1 MSTIGLDNILAT
13 QSAGDATSKN
23 AVKDKISEQKNM
35 FLTLLVKQLQYQ
47 DPLDP
52 VKNTDFTA
60 QLAQF
65 SQLETM
71 TDMKQSMDKMSTLQT
86 SVNNMQA
93 VAFIGKKVDAVG
105 NTIQFSGQPASI
117 NITLEDKAAQVK
129 VTLYN
134 SEGSPVR
141 SMVTKNVPKGDMA
154 CTWDGK
160 RDDGDTVSNGKYHY
174 SIEATGYDGNA
185 IATTS
190 YAKGLV
196 TGVRYDNGNIYLE
209 IGDKEVS
216 LADVNNISN

>member
-1 MSTIGLDNILAT
+1 MATIGLDNILAT
-13 QSAGDATSKN
+13 QSAGDSTSKN

-71 TDMKQSMDKMSTLQT
+71 TDMKNSMDKMSTLQT

-105 NTIQFSGQPASI
+105 NTIQFSGQPANL

-141 SMVTKNVPKGDMA
+141 SIVTKNVPKGDMA

-160 RDDGDTVSNGKYHY
+160 ADDGQTVSNGKYHY
-174 SIEATGYDGNA
+174 SIEATGYDGKA

-196 TGVRYDNGNIYLE
+196 TGVRYDSGNIYLE

>member
-1 MSTIGLDNILAT
+1 MATIGLDNILAT
-13 QSAGDATSKN
+13 QSAGDTTSKN

-105 NTIQFSGQPASI
+105 NTIQFSGQPANL

-141 SMVTKNVPKGDMA
+141 SIVTKNVPKGDMA

-160 RDDGDTVSNGKYHY
+160 GDDGETVSNSKYHY
-174 SIEATGYDGNA
+174 SIEATGYDGKA

-190 YAKGLV
+190 YARGLV
-196 TGVRYDNGNIYLE
+196 TGVRYDSGNIYLE

>member
-1 MSTIGLDNILAT
+1 MATVGLDNILAS
-13 QSAGDATSKN
+13 QSASDSASKN
-23 AVKDKISEQKNM
+23 AVKDKISQEKNM

-52 VKNTDFTA
+52 VKNTEFTA

-71 TDMKQSMDKMSTLQT
+71 TSMKESVDKMSTLQT
-86 SVNNMQA
+86 SANNTQA
-93 VAFIGKKVDAVG
+93 LSFIGKQVVAVG
-105 NTIQFSGQPASI
+105 SSVQFSGQSTNL
-117 NITLEDKAAQVK
+117 NITLGDKAAQVK

-141 SMVTKNVPKGDMA
+141 NMVTTNAPKGDLV
-154 CTWDGK
+154 CVWDGK
-160 RDDGDTVSNGKYHY
+160 GDDGATVSNGKYY
-174 SIEATGYDGNA
+174 FAVEATGYDGNA
-185 IATTS
+185 VTTTS

-196 TGVRYDNGNIYLE
+196 TGVRYDSGNIYLE

-216 LADVNNISN
+216 LADVNQISN